1 MCIVICTS
9 VLVHEEG
16 VDLFVIRSPKIKD
29 EFHSVHYTYNFHSTN
44 DLLSNFGDN
53 TPAGPYVWDTK
64 SMKVEENNYIVVTAF
79 LYKRPLNFMKN
90 STAGKDDNVP

>member
-1 MCIVICTS
+1 M
-9 VLVHEEG
+9 
-16 VDLFVIRSPKIKD
+16 
-29 EFHSVHYTYNFHSTN
+29 
-44 DLLSNFGDN
+44 GDN